1 MHRLHNLLNMCH
13 KPLRWFF
20 RHVFKSMSH
29 KLLYNDMNHIIHM
42 LLLSVYMY
50 LLREAVCRIQ
60 IHLVPQ
66 LSHLWIRIQKYHN
79 LG

>member
-1 MHRLHNLLNMCH
+1 MHRLRNLLNMCH

-20 RHVFKSMSH
+20 RHVVKSMSH

-42 LLLSVYMY
+42 LLLLVYMN
-50 LLREAVCRIQ
+50 LLKEAVCRIR
-60 IHLVPQ
+60 IRLDPH
-66 LSHLWIRIQKYHN
+66 LSHLWIRIQKCHH